1 MKNFQVKVMWLI
13 FVNPLLHLMGLAV
26 AVKAARSD
34 KHHYDLINF

>member
-26 AVKAARSD
+26 KAARSD
-34 KHHYDLINF
+34 KHHHDLINF